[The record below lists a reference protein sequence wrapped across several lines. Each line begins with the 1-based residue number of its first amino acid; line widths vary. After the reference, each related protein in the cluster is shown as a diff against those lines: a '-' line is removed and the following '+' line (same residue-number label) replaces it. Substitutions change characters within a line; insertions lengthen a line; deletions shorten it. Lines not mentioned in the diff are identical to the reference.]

1 MNSFIKEFYYGNIDP
16 QARSFKQN
24 KKVLRDMKTLTDC
37 EEYLTNNLNGPEKQ
51 KFIDFVDASAA
62 VNDESVLD
70 SFITGF
76 RLGAQFAFDTFVSTK
91 APYADYLEDDI

>member
-1 MNSFIKEFYYGNIDP
+1 M
-16 QARSFKQN
+16 
-24 KKVLRDMKTLTDC
+24 
-37 EEYLTNNLNGPEKQ
+37 TNNLNGLEKQ

-70 SFITGF
+70 SFVTGF

-91 APYADYLEDDI
+91 APYADFTKDEI